1 VQHAPIA
8 PIIDHDTTE
17 PPVFEPANLLDGAR
31 RQKRLPASRCPAA
44 CLLDMDGELVE
55 RLVASGRATADPT
68 WACFH
73 TRLFQWNAGGVE
85 FGVIAGTVG
94 APFAVL
100 VAEELFASGCEA
112 LVSISSAGLV
122 TADVHPPF
130 FALIERALR
139 DEGTSYHY
147 VPPARFAEAD
157 AALANA
163 VARALDGI
171 PTPLLR
177 GASWTTDAP
186 FRESAALIESR
197 RSEGIISVEME
208 AAALLA
214 MGQALR
220 KPVTCIAHVTNVM
233 ATRPDDFEKGGHD
246 GQEEALDVCRR
257 ALIAALAHAGAENVL
272 LAVGLGAACETAAKW
287 IGMPA
292 IRELRDRFEKSLKA
306 RLGGRVTVNGAGAE
320 RLPNT
325 ANVNFVGQVGAEVL
339 ARAPGL
345 AASTGSACHADSVE
359 LSPVLAAMG
368 VPKREG
374 MGAVRFSLGH
384 TTTWEQLERVLAH
397 VAPPGE
403 AVPCR

>member
-1 VQHAPIA
+1 VKHA

-17 PPVFEPANLLDGAR
+17 PAVFEPARLLEGAR
-31 RQKRLPASRCPAA
+31 RQKGLPEGRCPAA

-55 RLVASGRATADPT
+55 RLVASGRATVDPT

-73 TRLFQWNAGGVE
+73 TKLYRWSVGEAEL
-85 FGVIAGTVG
+85 GVIGGTVG

-122 TADVHPPF
+122 AADVRPPF
-130 FALIERALR
+130 FVLIDRALR

-147 VPPARFAEAD
+147 LRPARFADAD
-157 AALANA
+157 AALATA

-197 RSEGIISVEME
+197 RSEGILSVEME

-214 MGQALR
+214 MAQALE
-220 KPVTCIAHVTNVM
+220 KPVTCIAHVTNAM

-257 ALIAALAHAGAENVL
+257 AAAAALAHARS
-272 LAVGLGAACETAAKW
+272 AAQ
-287 IGMPA
+287 
-292 IRELRDRFEKSLKA
+292 
-306 RLGGRVTVNGAGAE
+306 VT
-320 RLPNT
+320 R
-325 ANVNFVGQVGAEVL
+325 
-339 ARAPGL
+339 R
-345 AASTGSACHADSVE
+345 
-359 LSPVLAAMG
+359 
-368 VPKREG
+368 
-374 MGAVRFSLGH
+374 
-384 TTTWEQLERVLAH
+384 
-397 VAPPGE
+397 
-403 AVPCR
+403 

>member
-1 VQHAPIA
+1 MTHA

-17 PPVFEPANLLDGAR
+17 PAVFDPANLLDGAR
-31 RQKRLPASRCPAA
+31 RQKGLPASRCPAA

-55 RLVASGRATADPT
+55 RLVASGRATGDPT

-73 TRLFQWNAGGVE
+73 TKLFRWKVDGAE
-85 FGVIAGTVG
+85 FGVIGGTVG

-122 TADVHPPF
+122 AADVRPPF
-130 FALIERALR
+130 FVLINRALR

-147 VPPARFAEAD
+147 LPPARFSEAD
-157 AALANA
+157 EALAAA
-163 VARALDGI
+163 VARAVDGT

-197 RSEGIISVEME
+197 RTEGIVSVEME

-214 MGQALR
+214 MAQALG
-220 KPVTCIAHVTNVM
+220 KPVTCIAHVTNAM

-257 ALIAALAHAGAENVL
+257 ALIAALAHARGVAQ
-272 LAVGLGAACETAAKW
+272 ET
-287 IGMPA
+287 
-292 IRELRDRFEKSLKA
+292 RR
-306 RLGGRVTVNGAGAE
+306 
-320 RLPNT
+320 
-325 ANVNFVGQVGAEVL
+325 
-339 ARAPGL
+339 
-345 AASTGSACHADSVE
+345 
-359 LSPVLAAMG
+359 
-368 VPKREG
+368 
-374 MGAVRFSLGH
+374 
-384 TTTWEQLERVLAH
+384 
-397 VAPPGE
+397 
-403 AVPCR
+403 